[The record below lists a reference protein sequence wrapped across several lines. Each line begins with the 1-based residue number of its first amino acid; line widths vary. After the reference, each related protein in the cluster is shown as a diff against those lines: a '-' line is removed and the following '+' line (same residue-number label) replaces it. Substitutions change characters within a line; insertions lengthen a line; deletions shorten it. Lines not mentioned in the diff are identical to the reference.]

1 MNDVFLKN
9 IKIRTDFTVKK
20 IERKLFLASLK
31 GIMTVKYTIPRVKIG
46 KLKSDY
52 REDTRF
58 LKNLTDKLKEK
69 GYDVWIDNNDLAHYH
84 VLYVSIKTQEKVY

>member
-46 KLKSDY
+46 ALKKDY